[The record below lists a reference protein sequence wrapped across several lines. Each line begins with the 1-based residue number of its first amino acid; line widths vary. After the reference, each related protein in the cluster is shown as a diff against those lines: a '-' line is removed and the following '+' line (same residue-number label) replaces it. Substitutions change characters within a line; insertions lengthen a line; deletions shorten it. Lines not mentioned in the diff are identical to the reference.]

1 MRIALD
7 GMGSDNQPAPEIE
20 GAVLAAREFGCQL
33 LITGDEA
40 ILKAELQKYPHQDVL
55 DKITFVHA
63 PEKIA
68 MSDKPAFAARKKS
81 NNSVSRGMQL
91 VKDGDADAMVTVGN
105 TGAALTSGLFILRR
119 IKGVKR
125 PALTVLLPSDIGLRV
140 LLDAGANAECK
151 PEFLKQF
158 GIMGSVY
165 AEKVLGIDN
174 PRVALLSNGEEE
186 GKGND
191 LTIAAYPLLQNSNLN
206 FIGNVEGKEVFAG
219 ETDVTVTDGFTGNIV
234 IKVGEAIA
242 KLMRT
247 RIKTALK
254 SSPKTM
260 LGGMLVQSSIRGAFT
275 DMDPDEIGGVILLGL
290 NAPLIIGH
298 GRSNAKAIKNAI
310 GAAIKVVE
318 TDVVGS
324 IRTSIAAELAS

>member
-7 GMGSDNQPAPEIE
+7 AMGSDNQPDPELE
-20 GAVLAAREFGCQL
+20 GAVLAAREFGCH
-33 LITGDEA
+33 IYIIGDEPN
-40 ILKAELQKYPHQDVL
+40 LKTKLAAYPHSDVA
-55 DKITFVHA
+55 DKLHFVHA

-81 NNSVSRGMQL
+81 DNSMARGMQL
-91 VKDGDADAMVTVGN
+91 VKDGEADAMVTVGN
-105 TGAALTSGLFILRR
+105 TGAALASGLFILRR

-125 PALTVLLPSDIGLRV
+125 PALTVLLPSDIGLRAM
-140 LLDAGANAECK
+140 LDAGANAECK
-151 PEFLKQF
+151 PEYLLQF

-165 AEKVLGIDN
+165 AEKVLGIPN

-191 LTIAAYPLLQNSNLN
+191 LTIAAYPLLEQSDLN
-206 FIGNVEGKEVFAG
+206 FIGNVEGKEVFSG
-219 ETDVTVTDGFTGNIV
+219 GTDVTVTDGFTGNIL

-242 KLMRT
+242 KLMRN
-247 RIKTALK
+247 RIKEVFK
-254 SSPKTM
+254 SNPATM
-260 LGGMLVQSSIRGAFT
+260 LAGALTQSKLRGAFA
-275 DMDPDEIGGVILLGL
+275 DMDPDEVGGVILLGL

-298 GRSNAKAIKNAI
+298 GRSSAKAVKSAI

-324 IRTSIAAELAS
+324 IRESIAAELAK